1 VLFLFIFTC
10 NLCVMHLP
18 LSLWQVRAK
27 AVAAAT
33 SIPQSSANS
42 GFSVS
47 TNTGKLL
54 QQGLKKYKAGDLKG
68 AIQDWKIALR
78 QSQGD
83 GNHASTA
90 LLIDYLA
97 LAYQQMGQTKVA
109 IEYWHQ
115 ALAFYQQVN
124 DILNVGHVLVK
135 QAQAYNNLGKTNK
148 AIIISENALQ
158 IARTYNNDLLKLTA
172 LVTKGEAYRL
182 QGNYKRAIFC
192 FKSSL
197 EIAQEFPHSGY
208 YDLAIK
214 KIASTYISLSQIN
227 YNLANSALE
236 AGDSDEARIFNRQA
250 FEYDLKALKYLQK
263 SLNIARQYQDK
274 ISEINLLVDSILP
287 TYRVKEFQL
296 ARAKLQLATSL
307 LANLPNSQQKVY
319 AAIKLAQIIQSL
331 PGGEILSLAACSR
344 NQEDPK
350 VMDLLNKAV
359 SIAAS
364 LHAKRALSFALG
376 YLGHV
381 YECQHN
387 YQQALTFTRQAQQAV
402 AGELNAEDSL
412 YLWQWQTGR
421 ILKAQNLLL
430 EAIAAYNQA
439 IATFSTRSRPKG
451 VYRQIRDQAIADF
464 EVQIDRYETVKQ
476 MYRELIAI
484 KLSLEDLNSVL
495 TTIDALKITELSNYF
510 EQDPE
515 VQIIYQPKVD
525 LLKTPPNTAMFWSII
540 QPERTAIIVS
550 LPNGEVKFKWI
561 QLDSKSIKQEINA
574 FRIGLEKRSDI
585 IYNHSQA
592 QKLYNWIVRPFEK
605 DLQLLQVETL
615 VFIPDGL
622 FHSIPMAALSDG
634 KQFLIQKYALSSI
647 ASVSLTNTLP
657 TQPEK
662 LRALVVGLTKNAVV
676 DGQQYQALASV
687 KEEINQVTTLIPG
700 SKQLLDENFTRD
712 RLQAEIHK
720 AIYPIIH
727 IATHG
732 EYNLV
737 SEDTFLITGN
747 NEKLA
752 ITDLYAMIHNAAVSS
767 NTVELLVLSACE
779 TARGDDRT
787 GLSLTNIAVLAGVK
801 STLASLWSVND
812 AATAKLVTQF
822 YKYWHN
828 ERFSKARAL
837 QKAQQE
843 LIALGKKYAHPYYWA
858 PFILSGNWL

>member
-1 VLFLFIFTC
+1 M
-10 NLCVMHLP
+10 NL
-18 LSLWQVRAK
+18 
-27 AVAAAT
+27 
-33 SIPQSSANS
+33 
-42 GFSVS
+42 
-47 TNTGKLL
+47 
-54 QQGLKKYKAGDLKG
+54 
-68 AIQDWKIALR
+68 
-78 QSQGD
+78 
-83 GNHASTA
+83 
-90 LLIDYLA
+90 
-97 LAYQQMGQTKVA
+97 
-109 IEYWHQ
+109 
-115 ALAFYQQVN
+115 
-124 DILNVGHVLVK
+124 
-135 QAQAYNNLGKTNK
+135 
-148 AIIISENALQ
+148 
-158 IARTYNNDLLKLTA
+158 
-172 LVTKGEAYRL
+172 
-182 QGNYKRAIFC
+182 
-192 FKSSL
+192 
-197 EIAQEFPHSGY
+197 
-208 YDLAIK
+208 
-214 KIASTYISLSQIN
+214 
-227 YNLANSALE
+227 
-236 AGDSDEARIFNRQA
+236 
-250 FEYDLKALKYLQK
+250 
-263 SLNIARQYQDK
+263 ARQYQDK

-287 TYRVKEFQL
+287 TYRVKELQL
-296 ARAKLQLATSL
+296 ATAKLQLATSL

-319 AAIKLAQIIQSL
+319 AAIKLARIIQSL
-331 PGGEILSLAACSR
+331 PGGEILSLAACSQ
-344 NQEDPK
+344 NQQDPK

-359 SIAAS
+359 SIAVS

-387 YQQALTFTRQAQQAV
+387 YQEALTFTRQAQQAI

-421 ILKAQNLLL
+421 ILKAQNLLV

-439 IATFSTRSRPKG
+439 IATFG
-451 VYRQIRDQAIADF
+451 QIRGPAIADF
-464 EVQIDRYETVKQ
+464 EVQIDRHETVKQ
-476 MYRELIAI
+476 IYRELIAI
-484 KLSLEDLNSVL
+484 KLSLEDLKSVL
-495 TTIDALKITELSNYF
+495 TTIDALKITELGNYF
-510 EQDPE
+510 EQDSE
-515 VQIIYQPKVD
+515 VKTVYQPKVD
-525 LLKTPPNTAMFWSII
+525 LLRTPPNTAMFWSII

-561 QLDSKSIKQEINA
+561 QLDSQSIKQEINA

-634 KQFLIQKYALSSI
+634 KQFLIQKYAIATI
-647 ASVSLTNTLP
+647 ASVSLINTLP

-662 LRALVVGLTKNAVV
+662 LRALVVGLTKDAVV

-700 SKQLLDENFTRD
+700 SKLLLDENFTRD

-732 EYNLV
+732 EYDLV

-752 ITDLYAMIHNAAVSS
+752 ITDLYAMIHNAAING
-767 NTVELLVLSACE
+767 NTVDLLVLSACE

-787 GLSLTNIAVLAGVK
+787 GLSLANIAVLAGVK
-801 STLASLWSVND
+801 TALASLWSVND
-812 AATAKLVTQF
+812 AATVKLVTQF

-828 ERFSKARAL
+828 QRFSKARAL
-837 QKAQQE
+837 QRAQQE